1 MQSQTPQPGHTGPAG
16 SPRPGSLA
24 LSLLT
29 MPFSERLAALRK
41 ERGLTQQALA
51 ELAGVHTI
59 QIHRYES
66 AASQPSL
73 EAIKRLAVALH
84 VSTDALLF
92 EESERGPD
100 EELRLQFEA
109 IGQFDAEE
117 KKIVRALL
125 DSLILK
131 HQARRWAS
139 AS

>member
-1 MQSQTPQPGHTGPAG
+1 MTP
-16 SPRPGSLA
+16 
-24 LSLLT
+24 
-29 MPFSERLAALRK
+29 AAKRSCGAVIA
-41 ERGLTQQALA
+41 RRLTQEALA

-66 AASQPSL
+66 GASQPWL
-73 EAIKRLAVALH
+73 EAIKRLAVALG
-84 VSTDALLF
+84 VSSNELLF

-109 IGQFDAEE
+109 IREFDPEE
-117 KKIVRALL
+117 KKLVKALL

>member
-1 MQSQTPQPGHTGPAG
+1 MQSPTPHL
-16 SPRPGSLA
+16 SPT
-24 LSLLT
+24 SLLVLA
-29 MPFSERLAALRK
+29 MPFPERIAAFRK
-41 ERGLTQQALA
+41 ARGLTQQALG

-66 AASQPSL
+66 GASQPSL
-73 EAIKRLAVALH
+73 EAIKRLAVALS

-92 EESERGPD
+92 EDTERSPE

-109 IGQFDAEE
+109 IGSFDPEE
-117 KKIVRALL
+117 KKIVKALL